1 MWNWGW
7 VTFLLMFCPCRTLC
21 FLFAYE
27 LWFSWLR
34 RGSSSSWNGCRSSP
48 LPAPHPFLE
57 IAGSNGGVVGPA
69 QWSSLLKYLTSA
81 CNAPKASLLKQRNA
95 LGLTSHFLSTA
106 PHLFDLY
113 NEQVPLEKRRQW
125 TCCWKKRTFN
135 FFPRTLSQTSLI
147 LIQKYEYLQAIT
159 VIMWSSYYDFFF
171 KVLCFFPLRDRV
183 GKFINPI

>member
-48 LPAPHPFLE
+48 LPWPPPFSGS
-57 IAGSNGGVVGPA
+57 AGSYGGVVGRA

-81 CNAPKASLLKQRNA
+81 CNAPKSSELAPRNA
-95 LGLTSHFLSTA
+95 PGTASHFLSSA
-106 PHLFDLY
+106 VRLFDLY
-113 NEQVPLEKRRQW
+113 NEWMPLAKEDVEHVIGGREL
-125 TCCWKKRTFN
+125 FN
-135 FFPRTLSQTSLI
+135 FFQEALSQTDL
-147 LIQKYEYLQAIT
+147 KYEYLKA
-159 VIMWSSYYDFFF
+159 VVAIMWISCCGLKTFAHTFSS
-171 KVLCFFPLRDRV
+171 P
-183 GKFINPI
+183 PHPT